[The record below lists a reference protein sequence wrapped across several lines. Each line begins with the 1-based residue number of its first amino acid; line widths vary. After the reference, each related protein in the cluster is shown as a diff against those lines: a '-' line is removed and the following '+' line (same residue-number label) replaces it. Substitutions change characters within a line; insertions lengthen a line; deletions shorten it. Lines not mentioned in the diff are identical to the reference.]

1 MQKPTCSKPY
11 ADRHLDC
18 QFAMEDHFVELMEAA
33 AAAGWTA
40 SDAAAAVIDLADNY
54 LAAEFLLSRWRLP
67 PDYLLPQKVGGY
79 NLFVGFA

>member
-11 ADRHLDC
+11 GDRHLDC

-54 LAAEFLLSRWRLP
+54 MLKLFATEETASHIAEAIDRATKRL
-67 PDYLLPQKVGGY
+67 G
-79 NLFVGFA
+79 

>member
-54 LAAEFLLSRWRLP
+54 MLKLFATEETASHIAEAIDRATKRL
-67 PDYLLPQKVGGY
+67 G
-79 NLFVGFA
+79 